1 MVQLKFFYYNEL
13 EEIKNDI
20 DGTYVKEQLQAIT
33 NISDDLAELLE
44 NVVYLKKTLEGIL
57 LYVSDIQVNHAN
69 LARDKDMQHN
79 KKLDKVI
86 LMLRLKL
93 FPIADLKH
101 RLKLLPSVE
110 LGLSRKQSLK
120 NQQIIK
126 ANPLT
131 GLQYIYQEIKSYE
144 NYLQRQTQE

>member
-1 MVQLKFFYYNEL
+1 M
-13 EEIKNDI
+13 
-20 DGTYVKEQLQAIT
+20 
-33 NISDDLAELLE
+33 
-44 NVVYLKKTLEGIL
+44 
-57 LYVSDIQVNHAN
+57 YVSDIQVNHAN

-126 ANPLT
+126 ANPSHRAAVYIPRDQELRELFT
-131 GLQYIYQEIKSYE
+131 ATNPRVGVRIGNRTLLPESNSQGLVRVFRCE
-144 NYLQRQTQE
+144 RC